1 MCGWCKRLLSAAVC
15 FLAACAGQSTRCDL
29 QAAEPA
35 PISFAATVKPILARR
50 CFSCHG
56 PEAENGGLRLHKHET
71 ALAELESGGR
81 AIVPGRPE
89 ESLLLT
95 RVSAEDETERMPP
108 KGKPLTR
115 QEIESLRNWI
125 AQGAKWEQHWA
136 FVAPKAQAPPAV
148 SDATWVRNPID
159 AFIRT
164 KLDAAGLVP
173 APTADKRTLARRAY
187 YDITGLPPTNEQL
200 RAFLRDE
207 SPGAWEGLPATDGN
221 SDAQIADTSYELT
234 RARLERVMRFKCE
247 SSRYGAELGRPTN
260 AVNQTSGRGNRVLTV
275 GF

>member
-1 MCGWCKRLLSAAVC
+1 MCGWWTRFLGSAAIV
-15 FLAACAGQSTRCDL
+15 LADCASQSTCRSL

-56 PEAENGGLRLHKHET
+56 PEAKNGGLRLHKQES
-71 ALAELESGGR
+71 AFAELESGGR
-81 AIVPGRPE
+81 AIVPGRPD

-115 QEIESLRNWI
+115 QEIESLRAWI

-136 FVAPKAQAPPAV
+136 FVAPKAQAPPPV
-148 SDATWVRNPID
+148 RDASWVRNPID

-164 KLDAAGLVP
+164 KLDAAELAP

-187 YDITGLPPTNEQL
+187 YDITGLPPTNQQL
-200 RAFLRDE
+200 DAFLRDN
-207 SPGAWEGLPATDGN
+207 SPDAWE
-221 SDAQIADTSYELT
+221 
-234 RARLERVMRFKCE
+234 RLIDR
-247 SSRYGAELGRPTN
+247 L
-260 AVNQTSGRGNRVLTV
+260 L
-275 GF
+275 

>member
-1 MCGWCKRLLSAAVC
+1 MTRFLGAATLC
-15 FLAACAGQSTRCDL
+15 LAACAGQLTCCPL

-56 PEAENGGLRLHKHET
+56 PEAEKGGLRLHKHET

-89 ESLLLT
+89 ESLLLA
-95 RVSAEDETERMPP
+95 RVSAEDEAERMPP

-115 QEIESLRNWI
+115 RKSNRCGAWI

-148 SDATWVRNPID
+148 SDV
-159 AFIRT
+159 
-164 KLDAAGLVP
+164 
-173 APTADKRTLARRAY
+173 
-187 YDITGLPPTNEQL
+187 
-200 RAFLRDE
+200 
-207 SPGAWEGLPATDGN
+207 S
-221 SDAQIADTSYELT
+221 
-234 RARLERVMRFKCE
+234 
-247 SSRYGAELGRPTN
+247 LGT
-260 AVNQTSGRGNRVLTV
+260 
-275 GF
+275 